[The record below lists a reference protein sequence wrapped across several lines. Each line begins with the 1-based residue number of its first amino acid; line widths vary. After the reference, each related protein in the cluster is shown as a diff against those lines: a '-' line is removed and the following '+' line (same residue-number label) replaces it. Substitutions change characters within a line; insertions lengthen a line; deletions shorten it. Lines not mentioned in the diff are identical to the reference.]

1 MTISRRITLT
11 AAGLFAALVMLV
23 PPAVADMRVPAKP
36 VAITVYKDPDC
47 GCCKTWIEHLRKNGF
62 KVTSHDTRD
71 MTTIKANFGVKADLQ
86 SCHTAI
92 VNGYVVE
99 GHVPAADIK
108 RMLQQRPKIAGIAV
122 PGMPSG
128 SPGMENGMTD
138 RYSVIA
144 FDRKGGTKVFAR
156 H

>member
-11 AAGLFAALVMLV
+11 VAGLFAAVVILV
-23 PPAVADMRVPAKP
+23 PPAIADMRVPEKP
-36 VAITVYKDPDC
+36 IAITVYKDPDC
-47 GCCKTWIEHLRKNGF
+47 GCCKNWMEHLRKHGF
-62 KVTSHDTRD
+62 NVTSHDTRD